1 MNAHCASMRTMLV
14 DDVTIRVKAGDG
26 GAGAVA
32 FNKVKKMLGPVGGD
46 GGRGASVYFEGVR
59 DVGALDFFARRK
71 EVLAKNGGNGRGQF
85 IDGKDGEDL
94 VLRVPTGT
102 LVRDT
107 DTGEVR
113 EVNAEGERI
122 LAAKGGRGGRGNFKF
137 RSSINTSPL
146 EHEDGVSGESHNY
159 HLELRLIADV
169 GLIGL
174 PNAGKSSLLNEL
186 TGAKSKVANYAFTTL
201 EPHLGA
207 YFGLIIADIPGL
219 IEGASEGKGL
229 GHKFLKHVRRTE
241 MLFHL
246 ISAES
251 DDAVRDY
258 KTVRAEL
265 AAYDPALAEK
275 KEYVFLTKC
284 DMVSKET
291 VDASL
296 AALKKAKVAAL
307 PLSLLEPE
315 TMERVKKILAG
326 LTV

>member
-1 MNAHCASMRTMLV
+1 M
-14 DDVTIRVKAGDG
+14 
-26 GAGAVA
+26 
-32 FNKVKKMLGPVGGD
+32 
-46 GGRGASVYFEGVR
+46 
-59 DVGALDFFARRK
+59 
-71 EVLAKNGGNGRGQF
+71 
-85 IDGKDGEDL
+85 
-94 VLRVPTGT
+94 
-102 LVRDT
+102 
-107 DTGEVR
+107 
-113 EVNAEGERI
+113 
-122 LAAKGGRGGRGNFKF
+122 
-137 RSSINTSPL
+137 
-146 EHEDGVSGESHNY
+146 
-159 HLELRLIADV
+159 
-169 GLIGL
+169 

-296 AALKKAKVAAL
+296 VSLKKAKVAAL